1 MEIWVSGFGCLGQY
15 TYCAFANLAQLG
27 ISLDHVLIQ
36 DFGRVLKFQHPVHSP
51 FSYVLID
58 IIWPTDF
65 CDCQGNTRCQNLSP
79 IRTWHHEGRNML
91 EKILKKLFGDKSS
104 QDLKR
109 YEPLVPEINGIFQNL
124 AQYEDDQ
131 LRERVIE
138 IKSELAQ
145 KLSAKR
151 NELEGLQHSFREISE
166 DSERNRIDNQI
177 DVVKKELKQLTKD
190 TLDEYLP
197 EVFAIVKDTCR
208 RMVGTEF
215 MVRDIPSQWNMVPFD
230 VQLIG
235 AMALHDGKIAEMATG
250 EGKTLVATLPLFL
263 NALVGRGAHL
273 VTVNDYLASRDA
285 EWMSPIFNF
294 HGMRVGCIT
303 TGMDF
308 ASRQDAYAA
317 DVTYGMN
324 SEFGFDYLRDN
335 MAVSPSQL
343 VQRDFYFAI
352 VDEVDSILVDEART
366 PLIISGP
373 IALDKNFYPE
383 LRPAIAAV
391 VQAQNAL
398 VSRYLSEIRE
408 ELKNENSESVDSILA
423 KNLLLVKRGAPKN
436 KAFQKLMQ
444 ESSLKRLVQ
453 DAEGIYLRDKKM
465 TELDENLFYV
475 TEERQ
480 HSVDLCDKGRDM
492 LSHRETDL
500 FIVRTLDEVI
510 SEIDI
515 REDLDAEQKAKLKDQ
530 ATGKFMDKSE
540 KLHNINQLL
549 KAFTLFEDNQEYVV
563 IDNKVIIV
571 DEFTGRQMPGRR
583 FSDGLHQA
591 LEAKENVAI
600 EAGTQ
605 TFATIT
611 LQNYFRMFEKLAGMT
626 GTALTEESE
635 FMEIYK
641 LPVMA
646 IPTNVAVTRI
656 DHDDDIYLTKNEKYQ
671 AIINEIIYWHKLGKP
686 VLVGTVSVEVSEIL
700 SRLLRRHSIAHN
712 VLNAR
717 QHQREA
723 EIITGAGSPGAVT
736 IATNMAGRGTDI
748 KLGAGVVSQ
757 AVENYRG
764 LKKDRNEEF
773 PYGLPLDG
781 LHVIGSERHE
791 SRRIDRQ
798 LRGRAGRQGDPGT
811 SRFYLSMED
820 DLMRIFGSDR
830 MAPMMQKLG
839 LQPGEAIRHPW
850 MTKAVEK
857 AQTRV
862 EEHNFEI
869 RKNLIK
875 YDEVMNQQREVI
887 YSYRR
892 SVLKGYN
899 LRAEII
905 EMIGE
910 SIQSMIDAYIPEG
923 SYPEDWNL
931 QRICAYFKTW
941 NIIITTD
948 DIDSD
953 HLNRELLFNTLME
966 IAEQAYQRREEQMGA
981 ETIREIERRVL
992 LEVVDDEW
1000 RDHLHEMDL
1009 LKEGVHLRSY
1019 ANKDPLIEY
1028 KKESFGLFQ
1037 SLILRIQESVSKR
1050 VFTTYLV
1057 SRQQMQDMMKGAN
1070 TTHAEVN
1077 TFEHSQPEQY
1087 QSSATAAPKFGGAPE
1102 AKARPIRVE
1111 EKIGRND
1118 PCPCGS
1124 GKKYKKCCGIHE
1136 SED

>member
-1 MEIWVSGFGCLGQY
+1 
-15 TYCAFANLAQLG
+15 
-27 ISLDHVLIQ
+27 
-36 DFGRVLKFQHPVHSP
+36 
-51 FSYVLID
+51 
-58 IIWPTDF
+58 
-65 CDCQGNTRCQNLSP
+65 
-79 IRTWHHEGRNML
+79 ML
-91 EKILKKLFGDKSS
+91 ERLLKKLFGDKSS
-104 QDLKR
+104 QELKLYDPVVR
-109 YEPLVPEINGIFQNL
+109 EITQIYEGL
-124 AQYEDDQ
+124 AKYSDDQ
-131 LRERVIE
+131 IRDRITE
-138 IKSELAQ
+138 IKEEIAA
-145 KLSAKR
+145 KLSPLRA
-151 NELEGLQHSFREISE
+151 ELEELQTSYREEKE
-166 DSERNRIDNQI
+166 DTERSRLDNRIDQTR
-177 DVVKKELKQLTKD
+177 KELKQLTKD
-190 TLDEYLP
+190 TLDSFLP
-197 EVFAIVKDTCR
+197 EVYAIVKDTCR
-208 RMVGTEF
+208 RMMGQSF
-215 MVRDIPSQWNMVPFD
+215 MVREHMQEWNMVPFD
-230 VQLIG
+230 VQLVG
-235 AMALHDGKIAEMATG
+235 GMALNDGKIAEMATG

-294 HGMRVGCIT
+294 HGMQVGCIT
-303 TGMDF
+303 TGMNF
-308 ASRQDAYAA
+308 ASRKAAYEC

-335 MAVSPSQL
+335 MAVSREQL

-373 IALDKNFYPE
+373 IAQDKNFYPE
-383 LRPAIAAV
+383 LRPFIAQL
-391 VQAQNAL
+391 VQSQNAL
-398 VSRYLSEIRE
+398 AQRFLTEIKEDLRDDNP
-408 ELKNENSESVDSILA
+408 KSDNQRLA
-423 KNLLLVKRGAPKN
+423 KNLLLVKRAAPHN

-444 ESSLKRLVQ
+444 DGELKKMVN
-453 DAEGIYLRDKKM
+453 DVEGMYLRDKNM
-465 TELDENLFYV
+465 HELDENLFFV
-475 TEERQ
+475 VEER
-480 HSVDLCDKGRDM
+480 HNSVDLCEKGRDL
-492 LSHRETDL
+492 LSKRESDL
-500 FIVRTLDEVI
+500 FVVQSLDEVLADVDQNETI
-510 SEIDI
+510 S
-515 REDLDAEQKAKLKDQ
+515 DAEKLKRKE
-530 ATGKFMDKSE
+530 ALTNKFMDKSE

-549 KAFTLFEDNQEYVV
+549 RAFTLFENDQEYVV

-591 LEAKENVAI
+591 LEAKENVEI

-646 IPTNVAVTRI
+646 IPTNVPVTRI
-656 DHDDDIYLTKNEKYQ
+656 DHDDMIYLSKNDKYQ
-671 AIINEIIYWHKLGKP
+671 AIIEEITYWHERKKP
-686 VLVGTVSVEVSEIL
+686 VLVGTVSVEVSEII
-700 SRLLRRHSIAHN
+700 SRLLKRKGITHN

-723 EIITGAGSPGAVT
+723 EIITGAGQPGAVT

-748 KLGAGVVSQ
+748 KLGSGVVQGSS
-757 AVENYRG
+757 ESYRN
-764 LKKDRNEEF
+764 LSNALTDEF
-773 PYGLPLDG
+773 PWGLPLDG

-811 SRFYLSMED
+811 SRFFLSLED
-820 DLMRIFGSDR
+820 DLMRLFGSDR
-830 MAPMMQKLG
+830 IAPMMMKIG
-839 LQPGEAIRHPW
+839 LKPGDAIRHPW

-857 AQTRV
+857 AQKRV

-869 RKNLIK
+869 RKSLIK

-892 SVLKGYN
+892 SVLKGYD
-899 LRAEII
+899 LKPEILDMII
-905 EMIGE
+905 ETIENIVDG
-910 SIQSMIDAYIPEG
+910 IIPSD

-931 QRICAYFKTW
+931 ERICLWFKQSL
-941 NIIITTD
+941 NLGIEPRD
-948 DIDSD
+948 LESD
-953 HLNRELLFNTLME
+953 HMNKDLLLNTLTEFAM
-966 IAEQAYQRREEQMGA
+966 QAYEHKENQLGA
-981 ETIREIERRVL
+981 DQLRNIERRAL

-1009 LKEGVHLRSY
+1009 LKDGVHLRSY

-1028 KKESFGLFQ
+1028 KKESFELFQ
-1037 SLILRIQESVSKR
+1037 NLIGRIQENVTRK
-1050 VFTTYLV
+1050 VFTTYIL
-1057 SRQQMQDMMKGAN
+1057 SQAQMEDMLKNANMSHEDMSAFLHAQEQAKGQQLNQNM
-1070 TTHAEVN
+1070 
-1077 TFEHSQPEQY
+1077 
-1087 QSSATAAPKFGGAPE
+1087 SAPPQFNNAPE
-1102 AKARPIRVE
+1102 EKLRPVRVAAKV
-1111 EKIGRND
+1111 GRND

-1124 GKKYKKCCGIHE
+1124 GKKYKKCCGQHEE

>member
-1 MEIWVSGFGCLGQY
+1 
-15 TYCAFANLAQLG
+15 
-27 ISLDHVLIQ
+27 
-36 DFGRVLKFQHPVHSP
+36 
-51 FSYVLID
+51 
-58 IIWPTDF
+58 
-65 CDCQGNTRCQNLSP
+65 
-79 IRTWHHEGRNML
+79 ML

-104 QDLKR
+104 QDLKL
-109 YEPLVPEINGIFQNL
+109 YEPLVPEINTIYQEL

-131 LRERVIE
+131 LRQRIQE
-138 IKSELAQ
+138 IKAEIAS
-145 KLSAKR
+145 KLEAKR
-151 NELEGLQHSFREISE
+151 QELEELRQAFRNVNE

-177 DVVKKELKQLTKD
+177 DTTKKELKQLTKD
-190 TLDEYLP
+190 VLDDYLP

-215 MVRDIPSQWNMVPFD
+215 MVREHSQKWNMVPFD

-235 AMALHDGKIAEMATG
+235 GMALHDGKIAEMATG

-285 EWMSPIFNF
+285 EWMSPIFQF

-308 ASRQDAYAA
+308 EARREAYAA

-343 VQRDFYFAI
+343 VQRDFYYAI
-352 VDEVDSILVDEART
+352 VDEVDSILIDEART

-373 IALDKNFYPE
+373 IAKDKNFYPE

-398 VSRYLSEIRE
+398 INRYLSEIRDE
-408 ELKNENSESVDSILA
+408 IRADGSESTESLLA
-423 KNLLLVKRGAPKN
+423 KYLLLIKRGAPKN
-436 KAFQKLMQ
+436 KAYGKLMQ
-444 ESSLKRLVQ
+444 EASLKRLVQ
-453 DAEGIYLRDKKM
+453 DTEGIYLRDKKM
-465 TELDENLFYV
+465 HELDDNLFFV
-475 TEERQ
+475 VEERQ
-480 HSVDLCDKGRDM
+480 NSVDLCDKGREM
-492 LSHRETDL
+492 LSRRESDL
-500 FIVRTLDEVI
+500 FIVRTLDEII
-510 SEIDI
+510 SEIDAKENI
-515 REDLDAEQKAKLKDQ
+515 DEIERARLKED
-530 ATGKFMDKSE
+530 ATERFMDKSE

-549 KAFTLFEDNQEYVV
+549 KAFTLFENNQEYVV

-626 GTALTEESE
+626 GTAITEESE

-646 IPTNVAVTRI
+646 IPTNVPITRI

-671 AIINEIIYWHKLGKP
+671 AIINEIIYWHKQQKP

-700 SRLLRRHSIAHN
+700 SRLLRRHGIAHN

-723 EIITGAGSPGAVT
+723 EIITGAGAPGAVT

-748 KLGAGVVSQ
+748 KLGRGVVTNEVAS
-757 AVENYRG
+757 YIG
-764 LKKDRNEEF
+764 LNKDRNSEF

-820 DLMRIFGSDR
+820 DLMRLFGSDR
-830 MAPMMQKLG
+830 MAPMMQKMG
-839 LQPGEAIRHPW
+839 LKQGEAIRHPW

-899 LRAEII
+899 LQAEIM
-905 EMIGE
+905 EMIEE
-910 SIQSMIDAYIPEG
+910 SINNLVNEVIAEG

-931 QRICAYFKTW
+931 DRVCAYFRSW
-941 NIIITTD
+941 NIIIKTE

-953 HLNRELLFNTLME
+953 HLNRDLLINTLFE
-966 IAEQAYQRREEQMGA
+966 IARNAYSRREEQMGSDA
-981 ETIREIERRVL
+981 LREIERRVL
-992 LEVVDDEW
+992 LEVVDNEW

-1009 LKEGVHLRSY
+1009 LKEGVYLRSY

-1028 KKESFGLFQ
+1028 KKESYTLFEGL
-1037 SLILRIQESVSKR
+1037 ITRIQESVSKR

-1057 SRQQMQDMMKGAN
+1057 SRQQMQDMMKGAVVS
-1070 TTHAEVN
+1070 HQEVN
-1077 TFEHSQPEQY
+1077 SFASGEQFET
-1087 QSSATAAPKFGGAPE
+1087 SATSAPNFSAPSAAGSELKP
-1102 AKARPIRVE
+1102 RPVRVE
-1111 EKIGRND
+1111 EKVGRND

-1136 SED
+1136 SDD

>member
-1 MEIWVSGFGCLGQY
+1 
-15 TYCAFANLAQLG
+15 
-27 ISLDHVLIQ
+27 
-36 DFGRVLKFQHPVHSP
+36 
-51 FSYVLID
+51 
-58 IIWPTDF
+58 
-65 CDCQGNTRCQNLSP
+65 
-79 IRTWHHEGRNML
+79 ML
-91 EKILKKLFGDKSS
+91 EKLLRKIFGDKSS
-104 QDLKR
+104 QDLKH
-109 YEPLVPEINGIFQNL
+109 YEPV
-124 AQYEDDQ
+124 
-131 LRERVIE
+131 VIE
-138 IKSELAQ
+138 INSIYEGLSKYDDDQIRQRISEIREE
-145 KLSAKR
+145 LSAKLQPLR
-151 NELEGLQHSFREISE
+151 AELATLEREYRETIE

-177 DVVKKELKQLTKD
+177 DSTKKQLKQITKD
-190 TLDEYLP
+190 TLDDYLP

-208 RMVGTEF
+208 RIKGQSFT
-215 MVRDIPSQWNMVPFD
+215 VREHQVEWNMVPFD

-235 AMALHDGKIAEMATG
+235 GMALHDGKIAEMATG

-285 EWMSPIFNF
+285 EWMSPIFAF

-308 ASRQDAYAA
+308 AGRKDAYLA

-335 MAVSPSQL
+335 MAVSPEQL

-352 VDEVDSILVDEART
+352 VDEVDSILIDEART

-373 IALDKNFYPE
+373 IAQDKNFYPE
-383 LRPAIAAV
+383 LRPVIASL
-391 VQAQNAL
+391 VQAQTAL
-398 VSRYLSEIRE
+398 ISRILSEIRE
-408 ELKNENSESVDSILA
+408 DAREGEIVGDEQRLA
-423 KNLLLVKRGAPKN
+423 KNLLLVKRGAPRN
-436 KAFQKLMQ
+436 KAFMKIMQ
-444 ESSLKRLVQ
+444 ESNLKKLVQ
-453 DAEGIYLRDKKM
+453 DTEGYYLRDKKM
-465 TELDENLFYV
+465 HELDDNLFYV
-475 TEERQ
+475 VEERQ
-480 HSVDLCDKGRDM
+480 NSVDLCDKGREM
-492 LSHRETDL
+492 LSKREADL
-500 FIVRTLDEVI
+500 FIVRSLDEI
-510 SEIDI
+510 LAEIDENESLSPEAKI
-515 REDLDAEQKAKLKDQ
+515 KQKEI

-549 KAFTLFEDNQEYVV
+549 RAFTLFENNQEYVV

-591 LEAKENVAI
+591 LEAKENVSI

-626 GTALTEESE
+626 GTAVTEESE

-646 IPTNVAVTRI
+646 IPTNVPVTRI
-656 DHDDDIYLTKNEKYQ
+656 DHDDLIYLTRNEKYQ

-700 SRLLRRHSIAHN
+700 SRLLRRHGIAHN

-723 EIITGAGSPGAVT
+723 EVITEAGSPGAVT

-748 KLGAGVVSQ
+748 KLGKGVVSQ
-757 AVENYRG
+757 NIEGYRG
-764 LKKDRNEEF
+764 LSNAITEAN

-811 SRFYLSMED
+811 SRFYLSLED
-820 DLMRIFGSDR
+820 DLMRLFGSDR
-830 MAPMMQKLG
+830 IAPMMSKMG
-839 LQPGEAIRHPW
+839 LQQGEAIRHPW

-857 AQTRV
+857 AQKRV

-892 SVLKGYN
+892 SVLRGYD
-899 LRAEII
+899 LKAEIL
-905 EMIGE
+905 EMITE
-910 SIQSMIDAYIPEG
+910 SIQNLVQSTIPEG

-931 QRICAYFKTW
+931 ERICHYFKGL
-941 NIIITTD
+941 NIAITPED
-948 DIDSD
+948 LDSD
-953 HLNRELLFNTLME
+953 HLNLDLLNNTLME
-966 IAEQAYQRREEQMGA
+966 IVHNAYEHKEAQIGA
-981 ETIREIERRVL
+981 QTLRDIERRAL

-1009 LKEGVHLRSY
+1009 LKEGVYLRAY

-1028 KKESFGLFQ
+1028 KRESFDLFQ
-1037 SLILRIQESVSKR
+1037 GLIARIQENVTKK
-1050 VFTTYLV
+1050 VFTTYII
-1057 SRQQMQDMMKGAN
+1057 SRQQMQDMLQNAN
-1070 TTHAEVN
+1070 MSHEDINAFLHAQQQEYS
-1077 TFEHSQPEQY
+1077 T
-1087 QSSATAAPKFGGAPE
+1087 SATPPPQFSQAPE
-1102 AKARPIRVE
+1102 EKQRPVRVAD
-1111 EKIGRND
+1111 KVGRND

-1136 SED
+1136 FED